1 MKYLILVGSGLTD
14 QPAAERDNKTPL
26 QLSDTPNLDRAVEQ
40 GEVGSFRPIPDQ
52 FHPGSDV
59 SFLSLL
65 GFAPEKYY
73 GGAASFVA
81 NELGIMLEEGEVPLC
96 CDFIHLQSSHNDMVM
111 KDFTASHLSNEDSH
125 ALLDA
130 LQEQIVDVPVRFH
143 RGEGHHNIMVIKS
156 PPFLEKLLPPHEL
169 IGEGI
174 RQHMP
179 AGEEFKE
186 LVYITNQ
193 AQIILHN
200 HPHNREL
207 QSNGKD
213 PVNSIWLWGNGAA
226 QALPGFYEQ
235 FGKQASLVS
244 ASLLLKGMARSAGMK
259 VVSVA
264 GATGFANT
272 NYPGKVAAALKELN
286 SADVVYLH
294 VGAAEEF
301 SLRGNLDD
309 KVLAIEDF
317 DSEIVGPLLN
327 NIAGRKDVK
336 MLIMGSHMSSVMQM
350 KYSRDPVP
358 FVVTPS
364 SKRTVSLQHFSE
376 QILESDTARF
386 QNGPALIEALLRD
399 QL

>member
-1 MKYLILVGSGLTD
+1 MKYLILIGSGLTD

-26 QLSDTPNLDRAVEQ
+26 QLSDIPNLDRAVQQ

-73 GGAASFVA
+73 GGTAYFVA
-81 NELGIMLEEGEVPLC
+81 NELGIMLEDGEVPLC

-111 KDFTASHLSNEDSH
+111 KDFTASQLSSEVSQ

-130 LQEQIVDVPVRFH
+130 LQEQVVDAPVRFH

-156 PPFLEKLLPPHEL
+156 PPFSEKLLPPHEL

-186 LVYITNQ
+186 LVYIMNQ

-200 HPHNREL
+200 HPYNQEL
-207 QSNGKD
+207 KSNGND
-213 PVNSIWLWGNGAA
+213 PVNSIWLWGNGSA
-226 QALPGFYEQ
+226 QALPRFYDQ
-235 FGKQASLVS
+235 FGKNASLVT
-244 ASLLLKGMARSAGMK
+244 ASLLLKGMARSAGMN

-264 GATGFANT
+264 GASGFANT
-272 NYPGKVAAALKELN
+272 NYRGKVAAALKELN

-294 VGAAEEF
+294 VGAAEEI
-301 SLRGNLDD
+301 SLKGNLDD

-317 DSEIVGPLLN
+317 DSEVVGPLLD
-327 NIAGRKDVK
+327 NIAGREDVK
-336 MLIMGSHMSSVMQM
+336 MLIMGSHMSSVIQM

-358 FVVTPS
+358 FVVTPAN
-364 SKRTVSLQHFSE
+364 KRTVSLQQFDE
-376 QILESDTARF
+376 RILESEAARI
-386 QNGPALIEALLRD
+386 QDGPALIEALLKN